1 MTDPVTVLL
10 SALLSL
16 AFCFAVLAWY
26 LWRNKERILFRIN
39 FTENKR
45 QKKTNSFLAA
55 LVSQPD
61 NSRVWGTDHSH
72 WDGNVNFTITRARGA
87 SFTII
92 KCSEG
97 TVPTRY
103 YHENTVA
110 ARNAGLVVGG
120 YHWLHRNSNVSCA
133 AQAKVAWDRIK
144 GYPNQLPLMV
154 DFEWTR
160 YNGIAANPSYTDLEL
175 FVDEFIKLSGRKP
188 CMYSAPGYLSP
199 LGPIPRRLRDKLAY
213 IVIASYYV
221 DTPSYP
227 DWLFHQ
233 FTDLGD
239 ADSLAPSDTGKK
251 ETDLIYFNG
260 TLSALYRLAGL
271 STPIPPPQP
280 EPEEPTMTL
289 YGTVIQGT
297 QALPLNI
304 RNGPGTSYDDI
315 GNLYVG
321 DKVEASDNLGGWW
334 KLTKITRAAGGS
346 ILATQS
352 LGYAFANSGL
362 YIRTDAPPVTPPA
375 PVPAGTVVVSLAQ
388 TIRATING
396 VNYIARADI
405 SNLEMTRE

>member
-1 MTDPVTVLL
+1 MSPEQLSTLLISLVVLSFVFLAIAYYL
-10 SALLSL
+10 SKNADHIKFWL
-16 AFCFAVLAWY
+16 
-26 LWRNKERILFRIN
+26 R

-45 QKKTNSFLAA
+45 QRKTNSFLAA

-72 WDGNVNFTITRARGA
+72 WDGNVNFAITRARGA

-110 ARNAGLVVGG
+110 ARNAGLVVGA

-160 YNGIAANPSYTDLEL
+160 YNGMAANPSYIDLEL
-175 FVDEFIKLSGRKP
+175 FVDEFIRLSGRKP

-199 LGPIPRRLRDKLAY
+199 LGAIPRRLRDKLAY

-221 DTPSYP
+221 ETPSYP
-227 DWLFHQ
+227 DWMFHQ

-239 ADSLAPSDTGKK
+239 AESLAPTDSGKK
-251 ETDLIYFNG
+251 ETDLIYFKG
-260 TLSALYRLAGL
+260 DLSALYRLAGL
-271 STPIPPPQP
+271 SAPPEPMP
-280 EPEEPTMTL
+280 DPEEPMTQYKL
-289 YGTVIQGT
+289 LFATNERTSPSAASTLNLTGMVYPAGTIVDVISKTADSVFEQWG
-297 QALPLNI
+297 QLNNGRWVALI
-304 RNGPGTSYDDI
+304 YNG
-315 GNLYVG
+315 NV
-321 DKVEASDNLGGWW
+321 
-334 KLTKITRAAGGS
+334 RAE
-346 ILATQS
+346 LV
-352 LGYAFANSGL
+352 
-362 YIRTDAPPVTPPA
+362 PVTPPA
-375 PVPAGTVVVSLAQ
+375 PVPAGEIRLKEFTLTIVIDGREYRKTMVVDVPLDAV
-388 TIRATING
+388 G
-396 VNYIARADI
+396 
-405 SNLEMTRE
+405 